1 MEFHKMTENNETQL
15 NEAELSAV
23 KNSIASL
30 AKKYITGSFFDK
42 LADSVGLTQA
52 KTILAN
58 ELQNMIGHG
67 TGGTS
72 ASRFAQAIQ
81 IAKNKTA
88 VDTILANY
96 MLAGD
101 GMKSG
106 IGYTESQDAP
116 AGEPVSEASIHS
128 EITGFRQFLS
138 ESRKNDLK
146 DKQKREKEEKE
157 KGCCDEK
164 CCGGKK
170 CYKTKDGK
178 EIPKEKI
185 DEAIAIVKAAG
196 CIVDD
201 SKIMP
206 TEEEIAEAIKVAE
219 ANGLHVVTEKK
230 DKEDDDKKKADE
242 DDKKKVE
249 EALAIIKSAGMK
261 VNEASGSFFLTIPTL
276 EVDPDDLKDAID
288 DAIALKYING
298 AGAITN
304 VTAHDGKVM
313 VLFEEGTDAAAL
325 LDAIGDGLDTMFHED
340 PGAVAAYGEDVVD
353 RTAKL
358 IAAAKERL

>member
-1 MEFHKMTENNETQL
+1 MTENNETQL

-42 LADSVGLTQA
+42 LADSVGLSQA

-58 ELQNMIGHG
+58 ELENMIGHG

-72 ASRFAQAIQ
+72 AKRFSQAIQ
-81 IAKNKTA
+81 YAKNKTA

-106 IGYTESQDAP
+106 IGYTESQEAP
-116 AGEPVSEASIHS
+116 NGESVSEASIHS

-146 DKQKREKEEKE
+146 EKKEKEEKR
-157 KGCCDEK
+157 
-164 CCGGKK
+164 CGGKK

-196 CIVDD
+196 CTVDD

-206 TEEEIAEAIKVAE
+206 SEEEIAEAIKIAE
-219 ANGLHVVTEKK
+219 ANGLHVVNEKK
-230 DKEDDDKKKADE
+230 GKEEDKKCRDE

-249 EALAIIKSAGMK
+249 EALALIKSAGLT
-261 VNEASGSFFLTIPTL
+261 VNESSGDDWVTVRTL
-276 EVDPDDLKDAID
+276 DVDPDDLRDAID
-288 DAIALKYING
+288 DGIALKYIKNG
-298 AGAITN
+298 DSITN
-304 VTAHDGKVM
+304 VYVLDGAIM
-313 VLFEEGTDAAAL
+313 VKFDNDAVGAKEIL
-325 LDAIGDGLDTMFHED
+325 SEIRDGLKQLFMED
-340 PGAVAAYGEDVVD
+340 AGSVVAYGEDTVD
-353 RTAKL
+353 GLDR
-358 IAAAKERL
+358 IFDAAIKEA

>member
-1 MEFHKMTENNETQL
+1 MTENNETQL

-42 LADSVGLTQA
+42 LADSVGLSQA
-52 KTILAN
+52 KTILTN

-72 ASRFAQAIQ
+72 ASRFSQAIQ
-81 IAKNKTA
+81 YAKNKTA

-146 DKQKREKEEKE
+146 EKQKKEKE

-201 SKIMP
+201 SKLMP

-249 EALAIIKSAGMK
+249 EALVLIKSAGMK
-261 VNEASGSFFLTIPTL
+261 VNEASGDDRRIDFFCNDICDATGFKTL
-276 EVDPDDLKDAID
+276 IDNAIATGNVDRESADAINDIEVDGDHVIVYCDRSVYAEDL
-288 DAIALKYING
+288 IADLQDGIS
-298 AGAITN
+298 TFMD
-304 VTAHDGKVM
+304 TAVGIEAEV
-313 VLFEEGTDAAAL
+313 
-325 LDAIGDGLDTMFHED
+325 
-340 PGAVAAYGEDVVD
+340 GEDVVD
-353 RTAKL
+353 RWEQVFDN
-358 IAAAKERL
+358 IG

>member
-1 MEFHKMTENNETQL
+1 MTENNETQL

-42 LADSVGLTQA
+42 LADSVGLPQA

-58 ELQNMIGHG
+58 ELKNMIGHG

-72 ASRFAQAIQ
+72 ATRFDQAIQ
-81 IAKNKTA
+81 LAKSKTA

-106 IGYTESQDAP
+106 IGYTESQEAP
-116 AGEPVSEASIHS
+116 AGEPVSESSIHS
-128 EITGFRQFLS
+128 EITGFREFLS
-138 ESRKNDLK
+138 ESRKNDFKEKQKK
-146 DKQKREKEEKE
+146 DKEDKDKEEKS
-157 KGCCDEK
+157 CDEK

-178 EIPKEKI
+178 EIPKEKV
-185 DEAIAIVKAAG
+185 DEALAIVKAAG

-201 SKIMP
+201 SNVMP
-206 TEEEIAEAIKVAE
+206 SEEEIAEAIKVAE

-230 DKEDDDKKKADE
+230 DKEDDKKKADE

-249 EALAIIKSAGMK
+249 EALALIKAAGMQ

-298 AGAITN
+298 AGAITD
-304 VTAHDGKVM
+304 VTAQDGKVM
-313 VLFEEGTDAAAL
+313 ILFEEGADAAKL
-325 LDAIGDGLDTMFHED
+325 LDAIGDGLNLMFQED

-353 RTAKL
+353 RTSKL

>member
-1 MEFHKMTENNETQL
+1 MTENNETQL

-81 IAKNKTA
+81 YAKNKTA

-146 DKQKREKEEKE
+146 EKQKREKEEKE

-261 VNEASGSFFLTIPTL
+261 VNEASGDDWVTVPTL
-276 EVDPDDLKDAID
+276 DIDPDDLRDAID
-288 DAIALKYING
+288 DGIALKYIKG
-298 AGAITN
+298 CGSITN
-304 VTAHDGKVM
+304 ISSLDGKLMIQFNPTAFSPKDMLMAIRDGLKEMFQEDAGSV
-313 VLFEEGTDAAAL
+313 VAYGEEVV
-325 LDAIGDGLDTMFHED
+325 DGLDRIFD
-340 PGAVAAYGEDVVD
+340 AAIKQ
-353 RTAKL
+353 A
-358 IAAAKERL
+358 

>member
-1 MEFHKMTENNETQL
+1 MTENNETQL

-30 AKKYITGSFFDK
+30 AKKYISGSFFDK
-42 LADSVGLTQA
+42 LADSVGLPQA

-72 ASRFAQAIQ
+72 ATKFAQAVQ
-81 IAKNKTA
+81 MAKNKTA

-106 IGYTESQDAP
+106 IGYTESEEAP

-138 ESRKNDLK
+138 ESRKNDFK
-146 DKQKREKEEKE
+146 EKQKKEKEEKE
-157 KGCCDEK
+157 KSCDEK

-206 TEEEIAEAIKVAE
+206 TEEEIAEAIKIAE

-230 DKEDDDKKKADE
+230 DKEDDKKKAD

-249 EALAIIKSAGMK
+249 EALALLKSAGMK
-261 VNEASGSFFLTIPTL
+261 VNEASGDDWVTVPTL
-276 EVDPDDLKDAID
+276 DVDPEDLRDAID
-288 DAIALKYING
+288 DGIALKYIKG
-298 AGAITN
+298 CGSITN
-304 VTAHDGKVM
+304 ISARDGKLIIQFNPTAFGAKDILSAIRDGLKEMFQEDAGSV
-313 VLFEEGTDAAAL
+313 VAYGEEVV
-325 LDAIGDGLDTMFHED
+325 DGLDRIFD
-340 PGAVAAYGEDVVD
+340 AAIEQ
-353 RTAKL
+353 A
-358 IAAAKERL
+358 

>member
-42 LADSVGLTQA
+42 LADSVGLSQA

-58 ELQNMIGHG
+58 ELENMIGHG

-72 ASRFAQAIQ
+72 AKRFSQAIQ
-81 IAKNKTA
+81 YAKNKTA

-146 DKQKREKEEKE
+146 DKQKREKEEKS
-157 KGCCDEK
+157 CDEK
-164 CCGGKK
+164 SCGGKK
-170 CYKTKDGK
+170 SYKTKDGK

-196 CIVDD
+196 CTVDD

-219 ANGLHVVTEKK
+219 ANGFRVVNEKK
-230 DKEDDDKKKADE
+230 KDE
-242 DDKKKVE
+242 DDKKRVE
-249 EALAIIKSAGMK
+249 EALALIKSAGMT
-261 VNEASGSFFLTIPTL
+261 VNESSGEDWVIVKTL
-276 EVDPDDLKDAID
+276 DVDPEDLRDAID
-288 DAIALKYING
+288 DGIALKYIKDSDSILDINILDGGILVKFDKESIG
-298 AGAITN
+298 AK
-304 VTAHDGKVM
+304 D
-313 VLFEEGTDAAAL
+313 VLSE
-325 LDAIGDGLDTMFHED
+325 IRDGLKQLFMED
-340 PGAVAAYGEDVVD
+340 AGSVVAYGEDTVD
-353 RTAKL
+353 EL
-358 IAAAKERL
+358 DHIFDAAIKQA

>member
-1 MEFHKMTENNETQL
+1 MTENNETQL

-30 AKKYITGSFFDK
+30 AKKYISGSFFDK
-42 LADSVGLTQA
+42 LADSVGLPQA

-72 ASRFAQAIQ
+72 ATKFAQAVQ
-81 IAKNKTA
+81 MAKNKTA

-106 IGYTESQDAP
+106 IGYTESEEAP

-138 ESRKNDLK
+138 ESRKNDFK
-146 DKQKREKEEKE
+146 EKQKKEKEEKD
-157 KGCCDEK
+157 KCCDEK

-206 TEEEIAEAIKVAE
+206 TEEEIAEAIKIAE

-230 DKEDDDKKKADE
+230 DKEDD
-242 DDKKKVE
+242 KKKVE
-249 EALAIIKSAGMK
+249 EALALLKSAGMK
-261 VNEASGSFFLTIPTL
+261 VNEASGEDWVTVPTID
-276 EVDPDDLKDAID
+276 VDPEDLRDAID
-288 DAIALKYING
+288 DGIALKYIKG
-298 AGAITN
+298 CGSITN
-304 VTAHDGKVM
+304 ISARDGKLMIQFNPTAFRAKDILSAIRDGLKEMFQEDAGSV
-313 VLFEEGTDAAAL
+313 VAYGEEVV
-325 LDAIGDGLDTMFHED
+325 DGLDRIFD
-340 PGAVAAYGEDVVD
+340 AAIEQ
-353 RTAKL
+353 A
-358 IAAAKERL
+358 

>member
-1 MEFHKMTENNETQL
+1 MTENNETQL

-30 AKKYITGSFFDK
+30 AKKYISGSFFDK
-42 LADSVGLTQA
+42 LADSVGLPQA
-52 KTILAN
+52 K
-58 ELQNMIGHG
+58 
-67 TGGTS
+67 
-72 ASRFAQAIQ
+72 
-81 IAKNKTA
+81 
-88 VDTILANY
+88 TILANY

-106 IGYTESQDAP
+106 IGYTESEEAP

-138 ESRKNDLK
+138 ESRKNDFK
-146 DKQKREKEEKE
+146 EKQKKEKEEKE
-157 KGCCDEK
+157 KSCDEK

-206 TEEEIAEAIKVAE
+206 TEEEIAEAIKIAE

-230 DKEDDDKKKADE
+230 DKEDDKKKADE

-249 EALAIIKSAGMK
+249 EALALLKSAGMK
-261 VNEASGSFFLTIPTL
+261 VNEASGDDWVTVPTL
-276 EVDPDDLKDAID
+276 DVDPEDLRDAID
-288 DAIALKYING
+288 DGIALKYIKG
-298 AGAITN
+298 CGSITN
-304 VTAHDGKVM
+304 ISARDGKLIIQFNPTAFRAKDILSAIRDGLKEMFQEDAGSV
-313 VLFEEGTDAAAL
+313 VAYGEEVV
-325 LDAIGDGLDTMFHED
+325 DGLDHIFD
-340 PGAVAAYGEDVVD
+340 AAIEQ
-353 RTAKL
+353 A
-358 IAAAKERL
+358 

>member
-42 LADSVGLTQA
+42 LADSVGLSQA

-58 ELQNMIGHG
+58 ELENMIGHG

-72 ASRFAQAIQ
+72 AKRFSQAIQ
-81 IAKNKTA
+81 YAKNKTA

-116 AGEPVSEASIHS
+116 AGEPVYEASVYT
-128 EITGFRQFLS
+128 EITGFRHFLS

-146 DKQKREKEEKE
+146 EKQKEEK
-157 KGCCDEK
+157 KSCDEK
-164 CCGGKK
+164 SCGGKK
-170 CYKTKDGK
+170 SYKTKDGK

-196 CIVDD
+196 CTVDD

-219 ANGLHVVTEKK
+219 ANGFRVVNEKK
-230 DKEDDDKKKADE
+230 DE
-242 DDKKKVE
+242 DDKKRVE
-249 EALAIIKSAGMK
+249 EALAIIKSAGMT
-261 VNEASGSFFLTIPTL
+261 VNESSGEDWVIVKTL
-276 EVDPDDLKDAID
+276 DVDPEDLRDAID
-288 DAIALKYING
+288 DGIALKYIKDSDSILDIN
-298 AGAITN
+298 IL
-304 VTAHDGKVM
+304 DGGILVK
-313 VLFEEGTDAAAL
+313 FDKE
-325 LDAIGDGLDTMFHED
+325 AIGAKDVLSEIRDGLKQLFMED
-340 PGAVAAYGEDVVD
+340 AGSVVAYGEDTVD
-353 RTAKL
+353 EL
-358 IAAAKERL
+358 DHIFDAAIKEA

>member
-42 LADSVGLTQA
+42 LADSVGLSQA

-58 ELQNMIGHG
+58 ELENMIGHG

-72 ASRFAQAIQ
+72 AKRFSQAIQ
-81 IAKNKTA
+81 YAKNKTA

-146 DKQKREKEEKE
+146 EKQKKDNEEKS
-157 KGCCDEK
+157 CDEK
-164 CCGGKK
+164 SCGGKK
-170 CYKTKDGK
+170 LYKTKDGK
-178 EIPKEKI
+178 EIPQEKI

-196 CIVDD
+196 CTVDD

-219 ANGLHVVTEKK
+219 ANGLHVVNEKK
-230 DKEDDDKKKADE
+230 GKEDDKKCSVE

-249 EALAIIKSAGMK
+249 EALALIKAAGMT
-261 VNEASGSFFLTIPTL
+261 VNESSGDDWVTVPTL
-276 EVDPDDLKDAID
+276 GVDPDDLKDAID
-288 DAIALKYING
+288 DGIALKYIKGSDSITNIYVLD
-298 AGAITN
+298 GAI
-304 VTAHDGKVM
+304 M
-313 VLFEEGTDAAAL
+313 VKFDNEAVGAKEILSE
-325 LDAIGDGLDTMFHED
+325 IRDGLKQLFMED
-340 PGAVAAYGEDVVD
+340 AGSVVAYGEDTVD
-353 RTAKL
+353 EL
-358 IAAAKERL
+358 DHIFDAAIKQA

>member
-1 MEFHKMTENNETQL
+1 MTENNETQL

-42 LADSVGLTQA
+42 LADSVGLAQA
-52 KTILAN
+52 KTILTN
-58 ELQNMIGHG
+58 ELKNMIGHG

-72 ASRFAQAIQ
+72 ATRFDQAIQ
-81 IAKNKTA
+81 YAKNKTD

-128 EITGFRQFLS
+128 EITGFREFLS
-138 ESRKNDLK
+138 ESRKNDFK
-146 DKQKREKEEKE
+146 EKQKKDEKEEKS
-157 KGCCDEK
+157 CDEK

-178 EIPKEKI
+178 EIPKEKV
-185 DEAIAIVKAAG
+185 DEAIAIVEAAG
-196 CIVDD
+196 FAVDN
-201 SKIMP
+201 SKVMP
-206 TEEEIAEAIKVAE
+206 SEEEIAEAIKIAE
-219 ANGLHVVTEKK
+219 ANGLHVVAEKK
-230 DKEDDDKKKADE
+230 DKEDDKKKADDE

-249 EALAIIKSAGMK
+249 EALALIKAAGMK

-276 EVDPDDLKDAID
+276 ELDPADLKDAID
-288 DAIALKYING
+288 DAIALNYING
-298 AGAITN
+298 AGVIKD
-304 VTAHDGKVM
+304 VTAMDGKVM
-313 VLFEEGTDAAAL
+313 VYFDGADAALL
-325 LDAIGDGLDTMFHED
+325 LDAIGEGLDTMFHED

>member
-42 LADSVGLTQA
+42 LADSVGLSQA

-58 ELQNMIGHG
+58 ELENMIGHG

-72 ASRFAQAIQ
+72 AKRFSQAIQ
-81 IAKNKTA
+81 YAKNKTA

-116 AGEPVSEASIHS
+116 AGEPVSEASVYT

-146 DKQKREKEEKE
+146 EKQKEEK
-157 KGCCDEK
+157 KSCDEK
-164 CCGGKK
+164 SCGGKK
-170 CYKTKDGK
+170 SYKTKDGK

-196 CIVDD
+196 CTVDD

-219 ANGLHVVTEKK
+219 ANGFRVVNEKK
-230 DKEDDDKKKADE
+230 DE
-242 DDKKKVE
+242 DDKKRVE
-249 EALAIIKSAGMK
+249 EALAIIKSAGMT
-261 VNEASGSFFLTIPTL
+261 VNESSGEDWVIVKTL
-276 EVDPDDLKDAID
+276 DVDPEDLRDAID
-288 DAIALKYING
+288 DGIALKYIKDSDSILDIN
-298 AGAITN
+298 IL
-304 VTAHDGKVM
+304 DGGILVK
-313 VLFEEGTDAAAL
+313 FDKE
-325 LDAIGDGLDTMFHED
+325 AIGAKDVLSEIRDGLKQLFMED
-340 PGAVAAYGEDVVD
+340 AGSVVAYGEDTVD
-353 RTAKL
+353 EL
-358 IAAAKERL
+358 DHIFDAAIKEA

>member
-1 MEFHKMTENNETQL
+1 MTENNETQL

-42 LADSVGLTQA
+42 LADSVGLPQA

-58 ELQNMIGHG
+58 ELKNMIGHG

-72 ASRFAQAIQ
+72 ATRFAQAIQ
-81 IAKNKTA
+81 YAKNKTA

-106 IGYTESQDAP
+106 IGYTEAEEAP
-116 AGEPVSEASIHS
+116 AGEQVSEASIHS
-128 EITGFRQFLS
+128 EITGFREFLS
-138 ESRKNDLK
+138 ESRKNDFK
-146 DKQKREKEEKE
+146 EKQKKEKEEKE

-178 EIPKEKI
+178 EIPKEKV

-201 SKIMP
+201 SNVMP

-230 DKEDDDKKKADE
+230 DKEDEDKKKADE

-249 EALAIIKSAGMK
+249 EALALIKAAGMK

-298 AGAITN
+298 AGAITD
-304 VTAHDGKVM
+304 VTAQDGKVM
-313 VLFEEGTDAAAL
+313 VLFEEGADAAKL
-325 LDAIGDGLDTMFHED
+325 LDAIGDGLNLMFQED

-353 RTAKL
+353 RTSKL

>member
-1 MEFHKMTENNETQL
+1 MTENNETQL

-30 AKKYITGSFFDK
+30 AKKYISGSFFDK
-42 LADSVGLTQA
+42 LADSVGLPQA

-72 ASRFAQAIQ
+72 ATRFAQAVQ
-81 IAKNKTA
+81 MAKNKTA

-106 IGYTESQDAP
+106 IGYTESEEAP
-116 AGEPVSEASIHS
+116 AGEQVSEASIHS

-138 ESRKNDLK
+138 ESRKNDFK
-146 DKQKREKEEKE
+146 EKQKKEKEEKE

-230 DKEDDDKKKADE
+230 DKEDDKKADE

-249 EALAIIKSAGMK
+249 EALALIKAAGMK

-298 AGAITN
+298 AGAITDIS
-304 VTAHDGKVM
+304 AQDGKVM
-313 VLFEEGTDAAAL
+313 VLFEEGADAAKL
-325 LDAIGDGLDTMFHED
+325 LDAIGDGLNLMFQED

-353 RTAKL
+353 RTSKL

>member
-1 MEFHKMTENNETQL
+1 MTENNETQL

-42 LADSVGLTQA
+42 LADSVGLPQA

-81 IAKNKTA
+81 YAKNKTA

-106 IGYTESQDAP
+106 IGYTESEAAP
-116 AGEPVSEASIHS
+116 AGEPVSESSIKS

-138 ESRKNDLK
+138 ESRKNDFK
-146 DKQKREKEEKE
+146 EKQKKEKEEKE

-206 TEEEIAEAIKVAE
+206 TEEEIAEAIKIAE

-230 DKEDDDKKKADE
+230 GKEDDKNADDE

-249 EALAIIKSAGMK
+249 EALALLKSAGMK
-261 VNEASGSFFLTIPTL
+261 VDEASGDDWVSVPTL
-276 EVDPDDLKDAID
+276 DVDPDDLRDAID
-288 DAIALKYING
+288 DGIALKYIKG
-298 AGAITN
+298 CGSITN
-304 VTAHDGKVM
+304 ISSLDGKLMIQFNPTAFRAKDILMAIRDGLKEMFQEDAGSV
-313 VLFEEGTDAAAL
+313 VAYGEEVV
-325 LDAIGDGLDTMFHED
+325 DGLDRIFD
-340 PGAVAAYGEDVVD
+340 AAIEQ
-353 RTAKL
+353 A
-358 IAAAKERL
+358 

>member
-42 LADSVGLTQA
+42 LADSVGLPQA

-58 ELQNMIGHG
+58 ELKNMIGHG
-67 TGGTS
+67 TGGAS
-72 ASRFAQAIQ
+72 ATRFAQAIQ
-81 IAKNKTA
+81 YAKNKTA

-106 IGYTESQDAP
+106 IGYTESQEAP
-116 AGEPVSEASIHS
+116 AGEQVSESSIHS
-128 EITGFRQFLS
+128 EITGFREFLA
-138 ESRKNDLK
+138 ESRKNDFK
-146 DKQKREKEEKE
+146 EKKVKEEKE
-157 KGCCDEK
+157 KNCDEK

-196 CIVDD
+196 CTVDD

-206 TEEEIAEAIKVAE
+206 TEEEIAEAIKIAE

-249 EALAIIKSAGMK
+249 EALALIKAAGMK

-276 EVDPDDLKDAID
+276 EVDPEDLKDAID
-288 DAIALKYING
+288 DAIALNYIIG
-298 AGAITN
+298 AKAITD
-304 VTAHDGKVM
+304 VTAMDGKVM
-313 VLFEEGTDAAAL
+313 VNFDGDDAAEL
-325 LDAIGDGLDTMFHED
+325 LDAIGDGLNTMFHED

-353 RTAKL
+353 RTSAL
-358 IAAAKERL
+358 ISAAKENL

>member
-1 MEFHKMTENNETQL
+1 MTENNETQL

-42 LADSVGLTQA
+42 LADSVGLPQA

-58 ELQNMIGHG
+58 ELKNMIGHG

-72 ASRFAQAIQ
+72 ATRFAQAIQ
-81 IAKNKTA
+81 YAKNKTA

-106 IGYTESQDAP
+106 IGYTESQEAP
-116 AGEPVSEASIHS
+116 AGEPVSESSIKS
-128 EITGFRQFLS
+128 EITGFREFLS
-138 ESRKNDLK
+138 ESRKNDFK
-146 DKQKREKEEKE
+146 EKKAKKEEEE
-157 KGCCDEK
+157 KKNCDEK

-178 EIPKEKI
+178 EVPKEKI

-196 CIVDD
+196 CTVDD

-206 TEEEIAEAIKVAE
+206 TEEEIAEAIKIAE

-230 DKEDDDKKKADE
+230 DKEDDKKKADE
-242 DDKKKVE
+242 DDKKKCE
-249 EALAIIKSAGMK
+249 EALALLKAAGLK
-261 VNEASGSFFLTIPTL
+261 VNEASGEDWVTVQTL
-276 EVDPDDLKDAID
+276 EVDPDDLRDAID
-288 DAIALKYING
+288 DGIALKYIKG
-298 AGAITN
+298 CGSITN
-304 VTAHDGKVM
+304 ITSLDGKLM
-313 VLFEEGTDAAAL
+313 IQFNPTAFGAKDILS
-325 LDAIGDGLDTMFHED
+325 AIRDGLKEMFQED
-340 PGAVAAYGEDVVD
+340 AGAVASYGEDVVD
-353 RTAKL
+353 GLDR
-358 IAAAKERL
+358 IFDAAIEQA

>member
-1 MEFHKMTENNETQL
+1 MTENNETQL

-42 LADSVGLTQA
+42 LADSVGLPQA

-58 ELQNMIGHG
+58 ELKNMIGHG

-72 ASRFAQAIQ
+72 ATRFSQAIQ
-81 IAKNKTA
+81 YAKNKTA

-128 EITGFRQFLS
+128 EITGFREFLS
-138 ESRKNDLK
+138 ESRKNDFK
-146 DKQKREKEEKE
+146 EKKEKEENDKS
-157 KGCCDEK
+157 CDEK

-178 EIPKEKI
+178 EIPKEKV

-201 SKIMP
+201 SNIMP

-230 DKEDDDKKKADE
+230 DKEDDKKKADE

-249 EALAIIKSAGMK
+249 EALALIKAAGMK
-261 VNEASGSFFLTIPTL
+261 VNEASGAFGITIPTL
-276 EVDPDDLKDAID
+276 DVDPEDLKDAID
-288 DAIALKYING
+288 DAIALKYISGSN
-298 AGAITN
+298 AIVD
-304 VTAHDGKVM
+304 VTAHDGMVM
-313 VLFEEGTDAAAL
+313 VLYEPGADDAKL
-325 LDAIGDGLDTMFHED
+325 LDAIGDGLDQMFQED

-358 IAAAKERL
+358 IAAAKESL

>member
-1 MEFHKMTENNETQL
+1 MTENNETQL

-42 LADSVGLTQA
+42 LADSVGLPQA

-72 ASRFAQAIQ
+72 ASRFSQAIQ
-81 IAKNKTA
+81 YAKNKTA

-116 AGEPVSEASIHS
+116 AGEPVSESSIKS

-138 ESRKNDLK
+138 ESRKNDFK
-146 DKQKREKEEKE
+146 EKQKKEKEEKE
-157 KGCCDEK
+157 KSCDEK

-178 EIPKEKI
+178 GIPKEKI

-206 TEEEIAEAIKVAE
+206 TEEEIAEAIKIAE

-230 DKEDDDKKKADE
+230 DKEDD
-242 DDKKKVE
+242 KKKVE
-249 EALAIIKSAGMK
+249 EALALLKSAGMK
-261 VNEASGSFFLTIPTL
+261 VNEASGDDWVTVPTL
-276 EVDPDDLKDAID
+276 DVDPEDLRDAID
-288 DAIALKYING
+288 DGIALKYIKG
-298 AGAITN
+298 CGSITN
-304 VTAHDGKVM
+304 ISALDGKLMIQFNPTAFRAKDILSAIRDGLKEMFQEDAGSV
-313 VLFEEGTDAAAL
+313 VAYGEEVV
-325 LDAIGDGLDTMFHED
+325 DGLDRIFD
-340 PGAVAAYGEDVVD
+340 AAIEQ
-353 RTAKL
+353 A
-358 IAAAKERL
+358 

>member
-42 LADSVGLTQA
+42 LADSVGLSQA

-58 ELQNMIGHG
+58 ELENMIGHG

-72 ASRFAQAIQ
+72 AKRFSQAIQ
-81 IAKNKTA
+81 YAKNKTA

-116 AGEPVSEASIHS
+116 AGEPVSEASVYT

-146 DKQKREKEEKE
+146 EKQKKS
-157 KGCCDEK
+157 CD
-164 CCGGKK
+164 GKK
-170 CYKTKDGK
+170 SYKTKDGK

-196 CIVDD
+196 CTVDD

-206 TEEEIAEAIKVAE
+206 SEEEIAEAIKVAE
-219 ANGLHVVTEKK
+219 ANGFRVLNEKK
-230 DKEDDDKKKADE
+230 GKEDAEKCGDE

-249 EALAIIKSAGMK
+249 EALALIKAAGMT
-261 VNEASGSFFLTIPTL
+261 VNESSGDDWVTVPTL
-276 EVDPDDLKDAID
+276 GVDPDDLRDAID
-288 DAIALKYING
+288 DGIALKYIKDSDSIKNIYVLD
-298 AGAITN
+298 GAI
-304 VTAHDGKVM
+304 M
-313 VLFEEGTDAAAL
+313 VKFDNEAVGAKEILSE
-325 LDAIGDGLDTMFHED
+325 IRDGLKQLFMED
-340 PGAVAAYGEDVVD
+340 AGSVVAYGEDTVD
-353 RTAKL
+353 EL
-358 IAAAKERL
+358 DHIFDAAIKQA

>member
-1 MEFHKMTENNETQL
+1 MTENNETQL

-42 LADSVGLTQA
+42 LADSVGLSQA

-58 ELQNMIGHG
+58 ELENMIGHG

-72 ASRFAQAIQ
+72 AKRFSQAIQ
-81 IAKNKTA
+81 YAKNKTA

-146 DKQKREKEEKE
+146 EKQKEEK
-157 KGCCDEK
+157 KS
-164 CCGGKK
+164 CGGKK
-170 CYKTKDGK
+170 RYKTKDGK
-178 EIPKEKI
+178 EIPQEKI
-185 DEAIAIVKAAG
+185 DEAIAVVKAAG
-196 CIVDD
+196 CTVDD

-206 TEEEIAEAIKVAE
+206 TEEEITEAIKVAE
-219 ANGLHVVTEKK
+219 ANGFRVLDEKK
-230 DKEDDDKKKADE
+230 GKEDE

-249 EALAIIKSAGMK
+249 EALALIKSAGLK
-261 VNEASGSFFLTIPTL
+261 VNESSGDDWVTVPTL
-276 EVDPDDLKDAID
+276 GVDPEDLKDAID
-288 DAIALKYING
+288 DGIALKYIKNSDT
-298 AGAITN
+298 ITN
-304 VTAHDGKVM
+304 VY
-313 VLFEEGTDAAAL
+313 VLDKGIIIKFDKDE
-325 LDAIGDGLDTMFHED
+325 IGAKEILSEIRDGLKQLFMED
-340 PGAVAAYGEDVVD
+340 AGSVVAYGEDTVD
-353 RTAKL
+353 EL
-358 IAAAKERL
+358 DHIFDAAIKEA

>member
-1 MEFHKMTENNETQL
+1 MSEINETQL

-42 LADSVGLTQA
+42 LADSVGLPQA

-58 ELQNMIGHG
+58 ELKNMIGHG
-67 TGGTS
+67 TGGT
-72 ASRFAQAIQ
+72 AATRFAQAIQ

-88 VDTILANY
+88 VDTVLANY

-106 IGYTESQDAP
+106 IGYTESQEAP
-116 AGEPVSEASIHS
+116 AGEPVSESSIKS
-128 EITGFRQFLS
+128 EITGFREFLS
-138 ESRKNDLK
+138 ESRKNDFK
-146 DKQKREKEEKE
+146 EKKAKKEEEE
-157 KGCCDEK
+157 KKNCDEK

-196 CIVDD
+196 CTVDD

-206 TEEEIAEAIKVAE
+206 TEEEIAEAIKIAE

-230 DKEDDDKKKADE
+230 DKEDDKKNEDE
-242 DDKKKVE
+242 DDKKKCE
-249 EALAIIKSAGMK
+249 EALALIKAAGLK
-261 VNEASGSFFLTIPTL
+261 VNESSGSFFLTIPTL

-288 DAIALKYING
+288 DAIALKYITG
-298 AGAITN
+298 SSAITD
-304 VTAHDGKVM
+304 VTASDGKVM
-313 VLFEEGTDAAAL
+313 VLFTEGTDAAAL
-325 LDAIGDGLDTMFHED
+325 LSAIGDGLTQMFQED

-353 RTAKL
+353 RTSKL

>member
-1 MEFHKMTENNETQL
+1 MTENNETQL

-42 LADSVGLTQA
+42 LADSVGLPQA

-72 ASRFAQAIQ
+72 ATRFSQAIQ
-81 IAKNKTA
+81 YAKNKTA

-106 IGYTESQDAP
+106 IGYTESEEAP

-138 ESRKNDLK
+138 ESRKNDFK
-146 DKQKREKEEKE
+146 EKQKKEKEEKE
-157 KGCCDEK
+157 KSCDEK

-201 SKIMP
+201 SNIMP
-206 TEEEIAEAIKVAE
+206 SEEEIAEAIRVAE
-219 ANGLHVVTEKK
+219 ANGLHVVTERK
-230 DKEDDDKKKADE
+230 DKEEDDKKKADE

-249 EALAIIKSAGMK
+249 EALALIKAAGMK

-298 AGAITN
+298 AGSITDI
-304 VTAHDGKVM
+304 TASDGKVL
-313 VLFEEGTDAAAL
+313 VVFEEGADAAKL
-325 LDAIGDGLDTMFHED
+325 LDAIGDGLNLMFQED
-340 PGAVAAYGEDVVD
+340 PGAVTAYGEDVVD
-353 RTAKL
+353 RTSAL
-358 IAAAKERL
+358 ISAAKESL